1 MSKKIETKVDISTKK
16 WTGEMEDL
24 LKIETLR
31 HRDCILDTPPPEATT
46 LPRNIPEAANWE
58 GLGHARLPQV
68 HKVGGARS
76 DMVLNPQRSR
86 VSPPAVFSFRIS
98 AQKDGGNTLSRLS
111 YNTILYL
118 SVETELR
125 HFL

>member
-1 MSKKIETKVDISTKK
+1 METKVDISTKK

-76 DMVLNPQRSR
+76 EVQSIASCSVLSQDICSERWGEH
-86 VSPPAVFSFRIS
+86 F
-98 AQKDGGNTLSRLS
+98 
-111 YNTILYL
+111 
-118 SVETELR
+118 VEVVL
-125 HFL
+125 